1 MEKQNLISLRSVILE
16 SKNIRMERG
25 EDFFENKKSLTVD
38 YTSMETLKKM
48 ILQKYVNHMQS
59 LHSSLANMIKKF

>member
-25 EDFFENKKSLTVD
+25 EDFFENKKRGHDS
-38 YTSMETLKKM
+38 K
-48 ILQKYVNHMQS
+48 
-59 LHSSLANMIKKF
+59 